1 MTIPSFVA
9 ECGTCYGVHNQPRLA
24 SLGRTRET
32 IEIYRGGANMYFHGE
47 IYPLKL
53 EMVINLTVVLRV
65 GGPMGRVKICACL
78 GGYLRMLDQR
88 VCREKISVP
97 TYS

>member
-1 MTIPSFVA
+1 MNKIGNGCPVN
-9 ECGTCYGVHNQPRLA
+9 HNQPRLA

-32 IEIYRGGANMYFHGE
+32 IEVYRGGANMYFHGE

-65 GGPMGRVKICACL
+65 GGS
-78 GGYLRMLDQR
+78 D
-88 VCREKISVP
+88 E
-97 TYS
+97 